1 VKVRR
6 SSLRLPLPYRALT
19 RDIPAVQTAPIDR
32 LAPAIERGSRSAAL
46 LSFLLLYSA

>member
-6 SSLRLPLPYRALT
+6 SSLRLPLSYRALT
-19 RDIPAVQTAPIDR
+19 RNVPAVRIAPIDR

-46 LSFLLLYSA
+46 LSFLVLYSA